1 MYTEE
6 LTLNKLKT
14 QHYGIKHGTR
24 RFSSQNVYQQ
34 SVALFLEATLTRD
47 H

>member
-14 QHYGIKHGTR
+14 QHYGIKHRTR
-24 RFSSQNVYQQ
+24 RFSS
-34 SVALFLEATLTRD
+34 
-47 H
+47 